1 MSLAFLLSTGLTA
14 VTVAAAPVSSHQ
26 IASAHTQEI
35 GETVV
40 VNDIDGNEVGTATID
55 DIVDP
60 FEDADQSPQ
69 RGLRFL
75 SVVLSV
81 ENTGDDTLTVEP
93 ANIGIIDDS
102 GIIYVDN
109 PEITR
114 TDRQEQLTTTDL
126 APGDSISGSLE
137 VGFPE
142 DSAIAQIIWLVGTGQ
157 LPILLD
163 NLDPVALG
171 DPVTLFTTDYTEEAV
186 ITTEDVVDNFDDVTT
201 NADPGR
207 GNKFVGVTV
216 TIENVGDN
224 PLTPVPGSVFLTT
237 SDGIFWAPL
246 ADDEIE
252 RSRAAARRTPYLTD
266 EPIDP
271 GDSVTSF
278 IGYAVPEDLDI
289 RNVFYLPD
297 SARLIRI
304 YDPQDESA
312 NDSTPGADDKGNTGP
327 LGPIG
332 KKTPTP
338 KDDTGNTG
346 NTGDEC
352 AGAKE
357 WADLTIETLGKWGDV
372 FQGLDLQNPTAE
384 TKSQIQDGIDT
395 IREQAD
401 ILRESTPPPAAEQLS
416 DMIIQAY
423 EDSADAL
430 EQVIEG
436 IDSGD
441 DSIITDALMTISDIG
456 TSFQSGDVADVLAEA
471 ESACPDLSDL

>member
-1 MSLAFLLSTGLTA
+1 MRKTASLIMSLAFLLSTGLTA
-14 VTVAAAPVSSHQ
+14 VTVAAAPVSSHR
-26 IASAHTQEI
+26 ITSAHAQEI

-40 VNDIDGNEVGTATID
+40 GNDIDGNEVGTATID

-75 SVVLSV
+75 SVSSPSR
-81 ENTGDDTLTVEP
+81 TPATTRSPSSRRTLASSTIAASSTSTIPKSP
-93 ANIGIIDDS
+93 AQTARNNS
-102 GIIYVDN
+102 
-109 PEITR
+109 
-114 TDRQEQLTTTDL
+114 TTTDL
-126 APGDSISGSLE
+126 EPGDSISGSLE

-207 GNKFVGVTV
+207 GNNFVGVTV

-224 PLTPVPGSVFLTT
+224 PLTPAPGSVFLTT

-278 IGYAVPEDLDI
+278 IGYAVPEDLDVH
-289 RNVFYLPD
+289 NVFYLPD

-304 YDPQDESA
+304 YDPQDEST
-312 NDSTPGADDKGNTGP
+312 NDSTPGADDKDKTGP

-357 WADLTIETLGKWGDV
+357 WADLTIETLGKWGEV
-372 FQGLDLQNPTAE
+372 FQSLDLQNPTTE

-430 EQVIEG
+430 EQVIEWHR
-436 IDSGD
+436 
-441 DSIITDALMTISDIG
+441 
-456 TSFQSGDVADVLAEA
+456 FR
-471 ESACPDLSDL
+471 